1 MEILQELLRRRNNKV
16 FILLGPFNE
25 HLLTPQS
32 IEEYRKIQTQIA
44 AWLGQNNIPHH
55 IPPALPPEFYTD
67 ASHPL
72 SEGYAELA
80 QQLIDGATL
89 P

>member
-1 MEILQELLRRRNNKV
+1 MLSRRNNKV

-32 IEEYRKIQTQIA
+32 IEKYRKMQTEIA
-44 AWLGQNNIPHH
+44 AWLRHNNIPHF

-72 SEGYAELA
+72 SVGYAELA
-80 QQLIDGATL
+80 RQLIDGAAL